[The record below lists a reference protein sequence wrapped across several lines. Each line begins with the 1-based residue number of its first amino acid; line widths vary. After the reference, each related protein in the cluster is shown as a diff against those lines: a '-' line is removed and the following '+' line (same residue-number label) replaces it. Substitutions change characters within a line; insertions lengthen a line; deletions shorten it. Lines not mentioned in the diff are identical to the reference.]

1 MDFRDLELTAFRT
14 WGVVG
19 LGVFLKADDDMK
31 ALWISNTF
39 KYFQA
44 LDPEV
49 PENHWVYRH
58 SSLPKLK
65 QNWLVISS

>member
-1 MDFRDLELTAFRT
+1 MDFRDLDLTAFRT
-14 WGVVG
+14 WGVG
-19 LGVFLKADDDMK
+19 LGVFLKANDDMK
-31 ALWISNTF
+31 EIWISNTF

-49 PENHWVYRH
+49 PKNHWVYRH
-58 SSLPKLK
+58 SSLSKLK